1 MTTALTRE
9 EERLIKRIKKNK
21 TLQEAISK
29 EIGKTVVT
37 IYQMALYR
45 PQRILRAEAVRRL
58 ANAFKEPNPTKE

>member
-1 MTTALTRE
+1 MSTLLTKE
-9 EERLIKRIKKNK
+9 EEQLIKRIKKNK

-45 PQRILRAEAVRRL
+45 PQRLLRAAAVRRL
-58 ANAFKEPNPTKE
+58 ASSFKETIQTHK

>member
-1 MTTALTRE
+1 MSTLLTKKE
-9 EERLIKRIKKNK
+9 EQMITRIKKNK

-45 PQRILRAEAVRRL
+45 PQRLLRAEAVRRL
-58 ANAFKEPNPTKE
+58 ASAFTEPTPLTK

>member
-1 MTTALTRE
+1 MTTALTKE
-9 EERLIKRIKKNK
+9 EETLIKRIKKNK

-45 PQRILRAEAVRRL
+45 PQRLLRAEAVRRL
-58 ANAFKEPNPTKE
+58 ASSYKE